1 MILNNKTIAILA
13 FVHVLL
19 EESILQK
26 ELGNS
31 KTIIKTTEVQDRCTE
46 VGYLMLNFC
55 KDTRST
61 VAGIEDRLI
70 LGAGAN
76 QRLNLLNTDLIP
88 LYKVCTSYYDDK
100 IEVGVPHIPVI
111 FCLEVFRILS
121 REKMININASKFQEI
136 LALIQVEDSLNKDK
150 RVSKFNKDVMI
161 TDRSE
166 YNKYLL
172 YASEILQKL
181 WAADKQMKNALKLA
195 RKKPKK
201 KKSKR
206 AA

>member
-19 EESILQK
+19 EESIKQK
-26 ELGNS
+26 EEGNT
-31 KTIIKTTEVQDRCTE
+31 KTIIKTKEVKDKCDE

-55 KDTRST
+55 IDKNLTID
-61 VAGIEDRLI
+61 GIEDRLI
-70 LGAGAN
+70 VGSGAN
-76 QRLNLLNTDLIP
+76 QNVNPMYVDLLL

-111 FCLEVFRILS
+111 FCLEIFRILAF
-121 REKMININASKFQEI
+121 EKMISLDHKIFSEV
-136 LALIQVEDSLNKDK
+136 LDLIQVEESLNQNKKVSKYNKDK
-150 RVSKFNKDVMI
+150 II

-172 YASEILQKL
+172 YAAEVLSEL
-181 WAADKQMKNALKLA
+181 WKVDRRLKLSTKNQRRKSKK
-195 RKKPKK
+195 RKK
-201 KKSKR
+201 R
-206 AA
+206 AG